1 MAINKVPIKGSTV
14 TITAK
19 GGAKTS
25 AEVECIKGDFEID
38 WGQYESQEVVCHKS
52 GTTYDKSSYQKFGQ
66 TTLDSWF
73 TGDKTDAF
81 QILAFQALNNEGD
94 FDDSVAGG
102 DRHFTVKI
110 AFVDQDSTVI
120 EFEALMLSAKSNFAV
135 QGYLDAKWTLQQTSR
150 PIIS

>member
-14 TITAK
+14 TFTAV
-19 GGAKTS
+19 GGGNST
-25 AEVECIKGDFEID
+25 AEVECVKGDFEID
-38 WGQYESQEVVCHKS
+38 WGQYETEEVVCHKN

-66 TTLDSWF
+66 TTVETWF

-81 QILAFQALNNEGD
+81 QKLAFDALNNAND

-110 AFVDQDSTVI
+110 AFADQDATTI
-120 EFEALMLSAKSNFAV
+120 EFEALMLQMKSNFAV
-135 QGYLDAKWTLQQTSR
+135 QGYLDNKMTIQQTSQ
-150 PIIS
+150 PIVT